1 MCRRGP
7 GQQNSSTLFC
17 NLKLGT
23 TAGRGKSFSA
33 SFLSALSQHDLS
45 AVRVGVVV
53 EEFFILKQKKV
64 ILAVPLT
71 CVTRHLRKLDCVCR
85 LPWYSRARLLDGV
98 RQVDGLPHPR
108 RPTLWCNSEGLAPWL
123 YSWAIKRIKALDG
136 ARSLPFQATAVSR
149 PSLSRP
155 GRACSL
161 KWSQEL
167 EPAVAAAARPP
178 QFKAAPCPHLPFPCF
193 PAPQWPQAARPVGLS
208 VLPLS
213 WPRVLLC
220 MEGLQAV
227 PAIPR
232 RAKYCTCVFPLLSGY
247 QEQP

>member
-85 LPWYSRARLLDGV
+85 LPWYSRARLLEGV

-108 RPTLWCNSEGLAPWL
+108 RLTLWCNSEGLAPGL
-123 YSWAIKRIKALDG
+123 YSWAIKRGKPWMEHG
-136 ARSLPFQATAVSR
+136 ACHFSR
-149 PSLSRP
+149 
-155 GRACSL
+155 
-161 KWSQEL
+161 
-167 EPAVAAAARPP
+167 VPP
-178 QFKAAPCPHLPFPCF
+178 
-193 PAPQWPQAARPVGLS
+193 
-208 VLPLS
+208 LPLQARES
-213 WPRVLLC
+213 LFFEVEPGAGTRGGC
-220 MEGLQAV
+220 CSQAV
-227 PAIPR
+227 PVQSSALPPLAISLFSSASVATSCAAR
-232 RAKYCTCVFPLLSGY
+232 GTLSAPVILASCSPVYGRPAGCACHP
-247 QEQP
+247 EKG